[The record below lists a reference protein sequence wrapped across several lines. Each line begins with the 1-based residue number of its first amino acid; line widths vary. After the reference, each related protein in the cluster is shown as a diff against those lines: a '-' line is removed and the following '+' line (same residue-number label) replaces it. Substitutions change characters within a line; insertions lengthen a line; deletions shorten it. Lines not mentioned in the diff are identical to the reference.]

1 MLIRFIFEE
10 DGQSL
15 VEYALLL
22 SLIALAVVTAITL
35 FGTKINDFYGSANN
49 RLPFGS

>member
-1 MLIRFIFEE
+1 MLTRFIFEE

-22 SLIALAVVTAITL
+22 SLIALVVVAIVTL
-35 FGTKINDFYGSANN
+35 FGTGIRDMYGRTSNQ
-49 RLPFGS
+49 LPG